1 MSLSA
6 VVALLKFCPLKL
18 RSQLLNLSWTMTSFL
33 AFKVALDFAHAILGS
48 RSVSI
53 GDGAEA
59 SAGAEPKLPGSV

>member
-6 VVALLKFCPLKL
+6 VVALLKFCLL
-18 RSQLLNLSWTMTSFL
+18 MLCSQLLNLLWTMTSFL
-33 AFKVALDFAHAILGS
+33 AFIVALDFACAILGI

-53 GDGAEA
+53 GDRAEA